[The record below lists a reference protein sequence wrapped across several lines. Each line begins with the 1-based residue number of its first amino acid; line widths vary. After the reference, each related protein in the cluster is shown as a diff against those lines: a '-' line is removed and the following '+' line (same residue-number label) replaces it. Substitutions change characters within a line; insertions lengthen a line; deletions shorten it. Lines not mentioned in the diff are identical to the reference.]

1 MTPAGIKV
9 LLSGNQLT
17 VEGSKGKL
25 VKNLHPD
32 IKVQIEKGQIDVT
45 RTADDS
51 KSRALHGLTRSLIQN
66 MVNGVTN
73 EFSKNL
79 QIEGVGFKAQVNGKA
94 LQLSLGFSHPID
106 YVIPDGIKVE
116 APKPTQL
123 VVKGIDREL
132 VGQVAADIRPF
143 FEPEP
148 YKGKGVRFQDEQIRK
163 KKGKTVE

>member
-132 VGQVAADIRPF
+132 VEQVAADIRHF